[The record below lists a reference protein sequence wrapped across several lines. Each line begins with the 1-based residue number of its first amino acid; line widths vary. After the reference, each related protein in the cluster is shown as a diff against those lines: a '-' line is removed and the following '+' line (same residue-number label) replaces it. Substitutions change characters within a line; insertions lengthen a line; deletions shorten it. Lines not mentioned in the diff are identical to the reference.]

1 MLGGPVL
8 STLADQ
14 LSAHLVL
21 VGHAGGR
28 HHITGHQEQPWPQLD
43 APFVCTPLPN
53 KKHRSLPK
61 LQSALKRP
69 KSFPPEIKQFFT
81 IYLILNKRQE
91 KELVPLLQG
100 ITSLA
105 IPSGPQQSR

>member
-1 MLGGPVL
+1 ML

-43 APFVCTPLPN
+43 TPFVCTPLPN

-61 LQSALKRP
+61 HAV
-69 KSFPPEIKQFFT
+69 IKET
-81 IYLILNKRQE
+81 SVCSE
-91 KELVPLLQG
+91 K
-100 ITSLA
+100 A
-105 IPSGPQQSR
+105 